1 MPERSV
7 LCRSCANWIGRP
19 VGRERRGAPRTC
31 SAGLATGWH
40 VIECESYVRR
50 FGPAPEMSAEWQPE
64 QSPVRNTAS

>member
-19 VGRERRGAPRTC
+19 VGQERRGAQRTC

-40 VIECESYVRR
+40 VIECESYVRG
-50 FGPAPEMSAEWQPE
+50 FGAAPEMSLER
-64 QSPVRNTAS
+64 QSAQVPAKSGE